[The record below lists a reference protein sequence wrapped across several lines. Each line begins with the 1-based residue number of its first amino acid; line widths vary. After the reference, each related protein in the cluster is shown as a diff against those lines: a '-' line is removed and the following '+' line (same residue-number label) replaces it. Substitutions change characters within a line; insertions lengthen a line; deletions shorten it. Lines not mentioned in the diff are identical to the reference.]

1 MPCNEIFNRTSTD
14 LGCRQP
20 LKQKDVEIGS
30 GIKRYRKRLRGEGSR
45 EKTKKVLKTFT
56 FCDVSQLQGAGGSL
70 WDSRNEVC
78 VDARKGNISV
88 LCKTMFN
95 VCAYIGE

>member
-20 LKQKDVEIGS
+20 LKQRHVEIGS
-30 GIKRYRKRLRGEGSR
+30 GIKRYRKRLRGEERGR
-45 EKTKKVLKTFT
+45 TQKKKKVLKTFRL
-56 FCDVSQLQGAGGSL
+56 CDVFQLQGGAGSL

-78 VDARKGNISV
+78 VGASKEKYFS
-88 LCKTMFN
+88 LCKN
-95 VCAYIGE
+95 HV